1 MRHLTLAMMTMTM
14 ALSLPV
20 QAELTPLADEELR
33 AVSGQAGTL
42 VYDPPP
48 FVDRLDALSQSLAD
62 AGRPVAAA
70 LIGQQARFLGRV
82 FDGCPRGAYCIM

>member
-1 MRHLTLAMMTMTM
+1 MRRMTLAMMAMTL
-14 ALSLPV
+14 ALPA
-20 QAELTPLADEELR
+20 QAALRPLADQELR
-33 AVSGQAGTL
+33 AVSGQAWTL

-48 FVDRLDALSQSLAD
+48 FVDRLDALSRNLAE

-82 FDGCPRGAYCIM
+82 FDGCPRGAYCAL

>member
-1 MRHLTLAMMTMTM
+1 MRHMMLAIVAMT
-14 ALSLPV
+14 LSLPA
-20 QAELTPLADEELR
+20 QAALKPLADHELR
-33 AVSGQAGTL
+33 QVSGQAEAL

-70 LIGQQARFLGRV
+70 LIGQQARLLGRV
-82 FDGCPRGAYCIM
+82 FDGCPRGAYCAL

>member
-1 MRHLTLAMMTMTM
+1 MRRLLLSMTVMTLALPAQA
-14 ALSLPV
+14 ALR
-20 QAELTPLADEELR
+20 PLADDELR

-70 LIGQQARFLGRV
+70 LIARQARFLGSV
-82 FDGCPRGAYCIM
+82 FDGCPRGAYCTL

>member
-1 MRHLTLAMMTMTM
+1 MRHMTLAMMAMTL
-14 ALSLPV
+14 ALPA
-20 QAELTPLADEELR
+20 QAALRPLADHELR
-33 AVSGQAGTL
+33 AVSGQAGAL

-48 FVDRLDALSQSLAD
+48 FVDRLDMLSQDLAE

-82 FDGCPRGAYCIM
+82 FDGCPRGAYCAL

>member
-1 MRHLTLAMMTMTM
+1 MRYLMRAMVAMTV
-14 ALSLPV
+14 ALPV
-20 QAELTPLADEELR
+20 QAEMRPLADEELR

-70 LIGQQARFLGRV
+70 LIARQARFLGSV
-82 FDGCPRGAYCIM
+82 FDGCPRGAYCTL

>member
-1 MRHLTLAMMTMTM
+1 MRYLMLAMVAMTV
-14 ALSLPV
+14 ALPV
-20 QAELTPLADEELR
+20 QAEMRPLADEELR

-62 AGRPVAAA
+62 AGHPVAAA

-82 FDGCPRGAYCIM
+82 FDGCPRGAYCAL

>member
-1 MRHLTLAMMTMTM
+1 MRRLLLSMTVLTLALPAQA
-14 ALSLPV
+14 AL
-20 QAELTPLADEELR
+20 QPLADDELR

-70 LIGQQARFLGRV
+70 LIARQARFLGSV
-82 FDGCPRGAYCIM
+82 FDGCPRGAYCTL